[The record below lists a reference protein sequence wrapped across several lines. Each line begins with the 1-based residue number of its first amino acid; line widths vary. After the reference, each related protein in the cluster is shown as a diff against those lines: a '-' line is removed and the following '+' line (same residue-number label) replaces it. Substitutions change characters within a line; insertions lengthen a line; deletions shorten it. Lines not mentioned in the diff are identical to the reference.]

1 MPSNSNGFTLE
12 ENLVLSNEE
21 LTSNISKLASFIRS
35 YEKGTWEAARD
46 KASKL
51 LKTGKAFEYIDQ
63 VRAIVSGKEQPKTES
78 TPTPPAKVTKPINR
92 QTIYEKN
99 YNRLMAI
106 APGLEDKLDNFNG
119 DYFYGKSSKTGYMD
133 FNLEL
138 IDKDEKGFY
147 LAISH
152 YYKQN
157 GDMVPDPD
165 MEIFVDINKKTV
177 EALHFQ
183 NAYQYVEVYP
193 DKRSRDLFS
202 KFQKKDQNDFLA
214 DWLKNLKNQGHKI
227 EWRKEETTGISPT
240 PTPPP
245 QSDSPDS
252 IIVDT
257 FKKADNSTRSTHLKV
272 EKSEG
277 KEEPKTDPTG
287 EKLQEKQE
295 EKKEEAPIVSLHNSS
310 IEQQVKSLEKFVRIV
325 AFIENGDHVN
335 SISDL
340 TERVKHIAEHQGTTD
355 YMVKAWLELQKED
368 HQRTRKL
375 NFYLFYSILPE
386 IVNELL
392 NGAESVRLV
401 SRKTI
406 KAFRVVLGDDRNK
419 ESLILGIYQMTGKSK
434 EPTILIHLDQAKKEL
449 SVVTVTN
456 GFFDLPTFSDTMES
470 ATGLEPYQVTLGCEK
485 WLEFLIENEFKPLE
499 VDMKKVD
506 EEKAESLQTQEP
518 EDELDND
525 YINKDI
531 PDFEPGHVQ
540 LTEAHKKRGVT
551 QKVIDYIN
559 KTQKGVVLFPRT
571 KAMIHNTVD
580 KIADLAHQAQM
591 PGFRLS
597 KTGKFYYEGRSN
609 RADRTR
615 SGY

>member
-1 MPSNSNGFTLE
+1 MPSNNNGFTLE

-35 YEKGTWEAARD
+35 FEKGTWEAARD
-46 KASKL
+46 KARIL
-51 LKTGKAFEYIDQ
+51 LKTKKAFEYIDQ
-63 VRAIVSGKEQPKTES
+63 VRAIVSGKEPPKTES

-106 APGLEDKLDNFNG
+106 APGLEDKLENFNG

-138 IDKDEKGFY
+138 IDEDEKGFY

-183 NAYQYVEVYP
+183 DAYHYVEVYP
-193 DKRSRDLFS
+193 DKRNRDLFS
-202 KFQKKDQNDFLA
+202 KNQKKEQNEFLA
-214 DWLKNLKNQGHKI
+214 FWLKNLKDQGHKI
-227 EWRKEETTGISPT
+227 EWRKSDTTGISPNLS
-240 PTPPP
+240 PEPP
-245 QSDSPDS
+245 SDSSDS

-257 FKKADNSTRSTHLKV
+257 FKKADDSKRSTHLKV
-272 EKSEG
+272 EKSEK
-277 KEEPKTDPTG
+277 KEEPKT
-287 EKLQEKQE
+287 KE
-295 EKKEEAPIVSLHNSS
+295 EEHKEEPKKEEAPIVSMHNSS

-335 SISDL
+335 TVSDL
-340 TERVKHIAEHQGTTD
+340 TDRVKHIAEHQGTTD

-368 HQRTRKL
+368 HLKTKKL
-375 NFYLFYSILPE
+375 NFYLFYSLLPE
-386 IVNELL
+386 IVNDLI
-392 NGAESVRLV
+392 NGVESVRLV
-401 SRKTI
+401 SEKT
-406 KAFRVVLGDDRNK
+406 KEAFRVVLGDDRNK
-419 ESLILGIYQMTGKSK
+419 KSLILGIYQMTGKSN
-434 EPTILIHLDQAKKEL
+434 EPTILIHLDQTKKL
-449 SVVTVTN
+449 LTVVTVTN
-456 GFFDLPTFSDTMES
+456 GFFDLPTFSDTMET

-485 WLEFLIENEFKPLE
+485 WLEFLIENDFKPLE
-499 VDMKKVD
+499 VDLKKVD
-506 EEKAESLQTQEP
+506 EKKAESIQTEEP

-531 PDFEPGHVQ
+531 PDFEPGQVQ

-559 KTQKGVVLFPRT
+559 KHQKGVVLFPRT